1 MGKHGR
7 RSPNT
12 CVGCRTPVKVISTR
26 DCPHPPWARG
36 PLQPPQSNPVKHI
49 HFLQLVGLSAL
60 WGASFLFIRMA
71 SPLLGPWVLAGLR
84 VALATVTLGA
94 VMLAL
99 RHAWPWSHWRQ
110 LLRLGMLALAVPFLL
125 YAWAALRLPAGYLA
139 LLNTTAVLF
148 STLTS
153 AWLGDDRLS
162 TRKLLGCAVGFAGV
176 GLIVGLGPVD
186 TGGPQL
192 WAMLACLVAAASYGL
207 STPLMKRA
215 TQHME
220 PLAIALGMNVAAA
233 VVLLPGAALH
243 TAQAT
248 FNVTAVAAVAVL
260 GVFSSGLASWMH
272 LRIMRHVSSVAA
284 VSPAFLIPL
293 FGVTWGHLLLGE
305 SVGAGL
311 LAGGLLVL
319 LATALVTGFNPLA
332 PAKLTGVA
340 DVADVAAPKP

>member
-1 MGKHGR
+1 MKH
-7 RSPNT
+7 
-12 CVGCRTPVKVISTR
+12 
-26 DCPHPPWARG
+26 A
-36 PLQPPQSNPVKHI
+36 

-60 WGASFLFIRMA
+60 WGASFLFIRVA

-84 VALATVTLGA
+84 VALATATLA
-94 VMLAL
+94 VVMVVL
-99 RHAWPWSHWRQ
+99 RHAWPWSHWRH
-110 LLRLGMLALAVPFLL
+110 LLRLGALAVAVPFLL

-153 AWLGDDRLS
+153 AWLGDDRL
-162 TRKLLGCAVGFAGV
+162 TPTKLLGCVLGFTGV
-176 GLIVGLGPVD
+176 ALIVGLGPVD
-186 TGGPQL
+186 TGAPQL

-215 TQHME
+215 TQRME
-220 PLAIALGMNVAAA
+220 PLAIALGMNVSAAL
-233 VVLLPGAALH
+233 VLVPGAVLH
-243 TAQAT
+243 APQAQFNPTAM
-248 FNVTAVAAVAVL
+248 VAVAVL
-260 GVFSSGLASWMH
+260 GVLSSGMATWAH
-272 LRIMRHVSSVAA
+272 LRIMRHVSPVAA

-319 LATALVTGFNPLA
+319 AATALVTGFNPLQR
-332 PAKLTGVA
+332 AKW
-340 DVADVAAPKP
+340 ADVAAPKP